1 MIKKRKFI
9 LLLLSL
15 FGVGSIVSCNN
26 QAEIK
31 NSLSKIID
39 EKYDYIDKLES
50 VEEQRT
56 TKILN
61 DLLDKVFAD
70 NLVERREFLDQ
81 QNDVNY
87 QKEILK
93 KLQELLDEAKNQSNS
108 IIDQEVKTKFIDNFY
123 ENKIFPLYSENWYFI
138 LKNINLFYGEFYN
151 WLTIPKDD
159 NSGSYHS
166 EKFLSS
172 LRDLKTPKNVIFI
185 NSILDKLEEGEE
197 SAESYSNYIFYLS
210 KNKIIFRIKISRNS
224 TSKNKLTIEPWIWY
238 FPFSKTNNI
247 SIKLISN
254 ILHSAYVHGDQ
265 IGFDRFESDLVEKL
279 RYGVPSKIILK
290 IKDNYEN

>member
-1 MIKKRKFI
+1 MKTKYLDIHGEISMIKKRKFI
-9 LLLLSL
+9 MLLLSL

-50 VEEQRT
+50 AEEQRT

-123 ENKIFPLYSENWYFI
+123 ENKIFPFYSEN
-138 LKNINLFYGEFYN
+138 
-151 WLTIPKDD
+151 
-159 NSGSYHS
+159 
-166 EKFLSS
+166 
-172 LRDLKTPKNVIFI
+172 
-185 NSILDKLEEGEE
+185 
-197 SAESYSNYIFYLS
+197 
-210 KNKIIFRIKISRNS
+210 
-224 TSKNKLTIEPWIWY
+224 
-238 FPFSKTNNI
+238 
-247 SIKLISN
+247 
-254 ILHSAYVHGDQ
+254 
-265 IGFDRFESDLVEKL
+265 
-279 RYGVPSKIILK
+279 
-290 IKDNYEN
+290 